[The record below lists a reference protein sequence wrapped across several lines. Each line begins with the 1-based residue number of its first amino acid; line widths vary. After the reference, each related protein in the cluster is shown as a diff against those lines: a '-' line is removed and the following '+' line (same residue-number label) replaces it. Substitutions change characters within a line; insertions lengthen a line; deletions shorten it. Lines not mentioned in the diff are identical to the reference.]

1 MQSGRVAHQPGSD
14 DDPTP
19 SGSDLADER
28 GFIETGPVQHA
39 DDHGFDH
46 RIAFTNLPGVHV
58 HVRSLGGSKREYVRS
73 DGAVVATRRIR
84 WRKNPL
90 YPNPQV
96 TVGGRVFEERLLG
109 KRRNNHMRSPREV
122 VELATGERLFRIDG
136 LNFNGRAGAVI
147 EFPQS
152 RRYTFP
158 VEGTGQPYTAGL
170 TTRESGELSGD
181 VSPGRRGA
189 GGPSL
194 RGTAPSR
201 GRGDC
206 HCSGSTDHGRTSR
219 DDGHRITIP
228 RFLLP
233 ATWRMRSNRHRR
245 MSPRTRGRPG
255 RKLCTIRACP
265 GG

>member
-158 VEGTGQPYTAGL
+158 VEGTGQPYAW
-170 TTRESGELSGD
+170 
-181 VSPGRRGA
+181 VSQPA
-189 GGPSL
+189 NPVSYPVMSAL
-194 RGTAPSR
+194 
-201 GRGDC
+201 
-206 HCSGSTDHGRTSR
+206 
-219 DDGHRITIP
+219 DDGGRVALHFAEPRHLEAGEIVIAPDQPITAELLVMMATASP
-228 RFLLP
+228 FL
-233 ATWRMRSNRHRR
+233 AFFFQ
-245 MSPRTRGRPG
+245 RPG
-255 RKLCTIRACP
+255 E
-265 GG
+265 